1 MNMNPINRELA
12 DRYDVPGPRYTSYP
26 TAPHFQLWRSN
37 DWLDALQENE
47 RYSHRP
53 LSLYFHIPFCPTLCL
68 YCGCNVVVTR
78 DRKRIGRYI
87 EYLMREMELFQTL
100 VATKR
105 TVKQI
110 HWGGGSPTWLTPY
123 EIHKLAEAVGW
134 NFNLSDKAERSVE
147 VDPRR
152 LTEEHVA
159 AFCDAGFN
167 RISLGVQDF
176 DPGVQ
181 QSVRRLQTE
190 QETIN
195 ALEWFRDRG
204 VGSVNMDLIYG
215 LPGQTVES
223 FHRTLKRVIELRP
236 NRLAVF
242 NFAYLPTMKP
252 HHRAID
258 AAALPGRATKL
269 MMQEDIIVTLT
280 EAGYRYIGMDHFAL
294 PDDELAIAQQQ
305 GKLHRNFQGYTTGA
319 ECDLVGFGVTSI
331 SSLDRAYAQNL
342 KELPEY
348 EGAIERGELP
358 AARGLRLN
366 NDDYLRRYIINE
378 LMCNLHLSIPQLEQD
393 FEIDFFRYF
402 FDVEERLA
410 PLVIDGLVRF
420 DPDSIDVT
428 EQGRLF
434 LRNIAM
440 QFDAYLGTNDVVFSR
455 TI

>member
-1 MNMNPINRELA
+1 MNVRPINRELA
-12 DRYDVPGPRYTSYP
+12 DRYDAPGPRYTSYP
-26 TAPHFQLWRSN
+26 TAPHFQPWRSN

-68 YCGCNVVVTR
+68 YCGCNVVVSR

-105 TVKQI
+105 TVKQV

-123 EIHKLAEAVGW
+123 EIHKLAEAIGW
-134 NFNLSDKAERSVE
+134 NFNLADKAERSVE

-152 LTEEHVA
+152 LTKDHVA

-181 QSVRRLQTE
+181 QAVRRLQTE

-204 VGSVNMDLIYG
+204 VRSVNMDLIYG

-358 AARGLRLN
+358 ASRGLRLS

-378 LMCNLHLSIPQLEQD
+378 LMCNLHLSVPQLEQD
-393 FEIDFFRYF
+393 FEVDFFKYF
-402 FDVEERLA
+402 PDVEERMA
-410 PLVIDGLVRF
+410 PLVIDGLVQF

-455 TI
+455 TV